1 MTKQHF
7 EFVASLIN
15 AAFNG
20 VAPQH
25 LATLAAAKFAQDN
38 PRFDKD
44 KFLSACGFCADGTPK
59 PERVFGLDNHSLVKV
74 TEADVDAQCQAL
86 AKRMASL

>member
-15 AAFNG
+15 SANNG

-25 LATLAAAKFAQDN
+25 LAILAAAKFEKDN
-38 PRFDKD
+38 PRFDKGR
-44 KFLSACGFCADGTPK
+44 FYNACGLCSDGTPK
-59 PERVFGLDNHSLVKV
+59 PERMYGLENHSL
-74 TEADVDAQCQAL
+74 
-86 AKRMASL
+86 

>member
-15 AAFNG
+15 AATKG

-25 LATLAAAKFAQDN
+25 LAILAAAKFTKDN
-38 PRFDKD
+38 PRFDKGR
-44 KFLSACGFCADGTPK
+44 FYNACGLCSDGTPK
-59 PERVFGLDNHSLVKV
+59 VAKMYGLENHALWKWILTGNAF
-74 TEADVDAQCQAL
+74 TEYL
-86 AKRMASL
+86 

>member
-15 AAFNG
+15 AASNG
-20 VAPQH
+20 VTPQH
-25 LATLAAAKFAQDN
+25 LAILAAAKFAKDN
-38 PRFDKD
+38 PRFDKPRFYD
-44 KFLSACGFCADGTPK
+44 ACGLTSNGTPK

-74 TEADVDAQCQAL
+74 TEEDL
-86 AKRMASL
+86 ASL